1 MILDMTT
8 RGRPSDKPRSAFGE
22 KLLAARERAGLTQ
35 AELAQRMGVTQRAVA
50 HWERTSTVLRPEVI
64 EALADALKVSV
75 DELIREKPSAVRQPT
90 GPTGKVRHAFD
101 AVSKLPRRQQ
111 DKIVEVVEALVDKV
125 AVGH

>member
-35 AELAQRMGVTQRAVA
+35 EELSKQVGVTQRAVA

-75 DELIREKPSAVRQPT
+75 EELIREKPLQLRQLT

-101 AVSKLPRRQQ
+101 AVSKLSRRQQ
-111 DKIVEVVEALVDKV
+111 DKIVEVIEALVDK
-125 AVGH
+125 AAIAH